1 MKDSI
6 DINNF
11 EATVTCDG
19 ANSDLHRFSGSLEYN
34 EIKTSLI
41 MENTILRVKKQNIH
55 FRELL

>member
-6 DINNF
+6 DFNKF

-34 EIKTSLI
+34 ETKTSLI
-41 MENTILRVKKQNIH
+41 MENTILRV
-55 FRELL
+55 